1 MILMNSISLAGLST
15 IPEVQAG
22 DDIANLISQASK
34 KEAVQIVPGDIV
46 VIASKIV
53 SKSEGSIVELKNVK
67 PSSRSKAIARLT
79 GKNPIHVELIRQQSK
94 RIVAAV
100 PIFKISK
107 YHPPIVSNL
116 AKDKEQGLRVLENE
130 NTLLITEVKHG
141 LASDAGID
149 YSNNTS
155 GFVTVLPVDAQESA
169 SRIRKELMRYVE
181 GDLAVIITDTEIAF
195 THMIGST
202 EIAVG
207 YSGIRPRA
215 GNFGSVD
222 RFGRE
227 KFGGVDIIVDEVACA
242 AALLM
247 GQACEGV
254 PVVIIH
260 GLKYD
265 KDDVKLEPN
274 MNLLRRAIWLTILAS
289 IKLRFSRL
297 LEPFMKN
304 N

>member
-1 MILMNSISLAGLST
+1 MNSISLVGLNT
-15 IPEVQAG
+15 IPEVQKG
-22 DDIANLISQASK
+22 DDVASLIIQACK
-34 KEAVQIVPGDIV
+34 REAVQVVSGDIV
-46 VIASKIV
+46 VITSKIV

-67 PSSRSKAIARLT
+67 ASSRSKAIARLT
-79 GKNPIHVELIRQQSK
+79 GKNPIHVELIRRQSK
-94 RIVAAV
+94 KIVAAV

-107 YHPPIVSNL
+107 YHPHIISNI

-149 YSNNTS
+149 YSNNAK
-155 GFVTVLPVDAQESA
+155 GFVTLLPVDAQESA
-169 SRIRKELMRYVE
+169 SRIRKELMKYVE
-181 GDLAVIITDTEIAF
+181 GDLAVIITDTDVAF
-195 THMIGST
+195 MHMIGST

-207 YSGIRPRA
+207 YSGIRPTA

-227 KFGGVDIIVDEVACA
+227 KFGGVDIVVDELACA

-247 GQACEGV
+247 GQTCEGV

-274 MNLLRRAIWLTILAS
+274 MNLLRRAVWLTVLTS